1 MEYNPK
7 AKPAFVGPLPP
18 VRNFATVVGLLIIVI
33 CALAFYFGTRSGGS
47 FLQDVELAQRYVVA
61 GFFGVVALGLLSW
74 GMMRNRVIGILIGLL
89 GVGGLMSMAHFLPV
103 LRSPKDVGGITRT
116 NPDPRDEKEESSSRG
131 GAGITEQVLTARE
144 VMKMTRW
151 ESTVLPLTTDGD
163 DSYVAAIWVR
173 QMEEFHNLQIKDCLL
188 YTSPSPRDRG

>member
-1 MEYNPK
+1 MILRIECPKCEQSFEVSEELKGRTVECGSCEHRFQVSDEVMATSRERVYPDEIRKDTDLSRFGRAPSAASKAPVEFRTMEYNPK

-103 LRSPKDVGGITRT
+103 LRSPR
-116 NPDPRDEKEESSSRG
+116 
-131 GAGITEQVLTARE
+131 
-144 VMKMTRW
+144 M
-151 ESTVLPLTTDGD
+151 
-163 DSYVAAIWVR
+163 
-173 QMEEFHNLQIKDCLL
+173 
-188 YTSPSPRDRG
+188 